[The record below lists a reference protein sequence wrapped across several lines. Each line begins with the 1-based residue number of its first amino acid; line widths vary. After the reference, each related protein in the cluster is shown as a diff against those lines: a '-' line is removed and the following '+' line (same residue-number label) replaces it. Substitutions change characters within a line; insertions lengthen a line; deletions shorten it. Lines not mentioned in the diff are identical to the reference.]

1 MASKTSVVT
10 ITFSKNGIQPPV
22 YLAGSFS
29 DPAWQPKPM
38 QYTLGQ
44 DNEHKFRAEIG
55 VESGRE
61 YQYKFRAGEGDCWL
75 LDENSPIGMV
85 EPRYTC

>member
-1 MASKTSVVT
+1 MSVVT
-10 ITFSKNGIQPPV
+10 ITFSKTGIQPPV

-29 DPAWQPKPM
+29 DPAWLPKPM

-44 DNEHKFRAEIG
+44 DNEHEFRAEIA

-61 YQYKFRAGEGDCWL
+61 YQYKFRAGEGDSWL
-75 LDENSPIGMV
+75 LDENSPTGMV